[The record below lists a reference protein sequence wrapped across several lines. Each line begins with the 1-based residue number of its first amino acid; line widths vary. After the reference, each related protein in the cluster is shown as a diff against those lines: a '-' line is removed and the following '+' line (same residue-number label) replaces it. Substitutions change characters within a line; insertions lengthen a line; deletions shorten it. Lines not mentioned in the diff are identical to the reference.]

1 MHDAAVE
8 AERPMTPA
16 LLLYRAASG
25 LFAPFA
31 PRLLARRAARD
42 KEDPARLAERM
53 GRARIP
59 RPAGPLVWLHGASIG
74 EGLALLPLID
84 TLTREGAHALVTTG
98 TLSSARVVGDRLPPG
113 AIHQFVPLDC
123 PSFARRFLDHWRPDV
138 AIFAESELWPNLIL
152 ETRRR
157 GARLFVVNARMSEKS
172 HARWR
177 RASGMASAVL
187 GAFDT
192 VFAQREADAER
203 FATLGAPRV
212 KVAGSLK
219 YDVAPPPAAPEQL
232 AQLTAQIGARPMWV
246 AASTHE
252 GEEEICLAAHKIL
265 HTRFPGL
272 LTIIAP
278 RNARRGRE
286 ITTLAKQTDSQS
298 ALRSAGDA
306 ITPDTQI
313 FIADTFG
320 EMGLWYRLANIV
332 FVGKSL
338 VVGGGQNPIEP
349 AKLGAAI
356 LHEPSVENFVDAY
369 ATLDAA
375 GGATHVRDAMEL
387 AARLAAL
394 FDDPAHTRA
403 MARAAGGAVERL
415 SGTTAAVLAAVAP
428 FLASH
433 GAAR

>member
-25 LFAPFA
+25 LFATFA
-31 PRLLARRAARD
+31 PRLLAHRATRD

-59 RPAGPLVWLHGASIG
+59 RPDGPLAWLHGASIG

-84 TLTREGAHALVTTG
+84 ALTRSGAHCLVTTG

-113 AIHQFVPLDC
+113 AIHQFIPLDC

-157 GARLFVVNARMSEKS
+157 GAPLFLVNARMSEKS
-172 HARWR
+172 HGRWLLAR
-177 RASGMASAVL
+177 GMAAKIL

-192 VFAQREADAER
+192 VFAQGAADAAR

-212 KVAGSLK
+212 NVAGNLK
-219 YDVAPPPAAPEQL
+219 YDVAPPPAAPDKL
-232 AQLTAQIGARPMWV
+232 AQLTAQVGARPTWV

-252 GEEEICLAAHKIL
+252 GEEEICLAADAIL
-265 HTRFPGL
+265 RARFPDL

-286 ITTLAKQTDSQS
+286 IAALAKQAS
-298 ALRSAGDA
+298 AQPTMRSAGDA
-306 ITPDTQI
+306 IAPDTRI
-313 FIADTFG
+313 FVADTFG
-320 EMGLWYRLANIV
+320 EMGLWYRLANVV

-338 VVGGGQNPIEP
+338 VAGGGQNPIEP

-356 LHEPSVENFVDAY
+356 LHGPSVGNFVDAY
-369 ATLDAA
+369 AMLDAS
-375 GGATHVRDAMEL
+375 GGAARVRDANDL
-387 AARLAAL
+387 AARLGAF
-394 FDDPAHTRA
+394 FDDPAQTRA
-403 MARAAGGAVERL
+403 MARAASGAVERL
-415 SGTTAAVLAAVAP
+415 SGTTAVVLAAVAP